1 MEKFLGTLKTLL
13 LLGFVFISSSLQAE
27 ESWLTDFQRA
37 QNAAQEKGL
46 ILLAAFVGSDW
57 CPWCQKLEAE
67 VFAQPEFND
76 FARNRLVL
84 FQADFPKHKALPAEL
99 KKQNQELGKQF
110 SIKSFPTVLLLD
122 VEGKEI
128 GRMGYKAGGAVS
140 YVEAIKSKLPKSDFE
155 VKAIVP
161 PSPAFLYYPPGP

>member
-1 MEKFLGTLKTLL
+1 MEKFQGTLKTLL
-13 LLGFVFISSSLQAE
+13 LLGIVFISSSLHAE
-27 ESWLTDFQRA
+27 DIWLTDFPAA
-37 QNAAQEKGL
+37 QKAAQEKGL

-57 CPWCQKLEAE
+57 RPWCRKLEAE

-84 FQADFPKHKALPAEL
+84 FQADFPKHKALPEEL

-122 VEGKEI
+122 MEGKEI

-140 YVEAIKSKLPKSDFE
+140 YLEAIKANLPKSDLGI
-155 VKAIVP
+155 KAIGP